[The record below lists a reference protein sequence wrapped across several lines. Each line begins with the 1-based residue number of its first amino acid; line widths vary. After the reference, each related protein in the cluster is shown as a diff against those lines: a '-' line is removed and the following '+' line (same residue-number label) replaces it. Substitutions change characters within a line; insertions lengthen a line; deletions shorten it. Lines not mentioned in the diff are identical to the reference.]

1 MSILRIFL
9 FSALLLVVTNIQA
22 QDIEVITQQK
32 SNGVFSVIAYSPD
45 GTLLAVGGKGDND
58 IKVWDI
64 VSGKIIGTLSGHQG
78 DVNAIHF
85 NEDGTKIISGG
96 ADKKVIIWDI
106 LQWEIA
112 DSITTVDIVN
122 DMTRIE
128 NGIFYTGHEDGS
140 IVTWNVNDLANP
152 TAMFLSEGSIIN
164 LKRYQQYIGFSQA
177 AGNLSIYDTKT
188 KAVLIKKKVHPLS
201 IVGFDFD
208 PGTKQIITIGSE
220 GKVNFLNL
228 ENLEESKQQKTGSLL
243 INAFDIDIKN
253 KLYAITN
260 ASRTIKLFNFE
271 GIELQ
276 SFRGNSE
283 DDNAPISAVKIS
295 PDGSILASSGSSYVQ
310 SIKGRKGISV
320 VKLWD
325 LKRGVFFQDLKGEVN
340 PIYTFDFHPTEN
352 KLVMLGDENMLSFW
366 DLNTASLFGD
376 YQLPEAKREI
386 PPRQKN
392 ITLKKGAKFLDKA
405 RMVANGDI
413 GALTRDS
420 DMKSVASA
428 VLKRTA
434 IEKDLL
440 LYSQTGNYLFTKL
453 RHDEIRQYDMQNRK
467 PEPLRTI
474 FSYQPNI
481 NQIVTDKDD
490 AYMAVLGSGDSAVSI
505 INLSTGDFVRKLSTP
520 SPSEGLKYLYEAQ
533 SATFSP
539 DGKYLAVCF
548 NTSKTYVWRV
558 GTWSL
563 VFTNVLPGN
572 LGYAQGPF
580 VNFSADGSSLIVNT
594 MAGLK
599 VYNTQAFDL
608 FADNAATIKGHAL
621 PISKPCDYIAA
632 IEDDFLYFENVNT
645 KKVVKSIRLKPYM
658 VTNVASKSNGKIG
671 VTLTNGQFFILD
683 PATGEE
689 DIMLVSNGENSI
701 IKTHENYY
709 KVNKQGYDLV
719 TFRIGNKAYPF
730 EQFDAIYN
738 RPDLVLKKLE
748 CDDANLISLYERA
761 YEKRIVKLGINPKAS
776 ADFTKVPN
784 TKVTNKSTLQ
794 AIVNS
799 STISLNISMDDQLG
813 LQSYNIWVNNVPLYG
828 KAGKTLGGKTKA
840 SATAKVDLVSGTNKI
855 QVACRNKN
863 GVESLLE
870 TLFIESVQEAQKPSI
885 YIVTIGT
892 SKYADAQYNLNYAAK
907 DAKDLDAFFKTNEK
921 GIYQSVNTKILTDD
935 EVNTANVLALK
946 AFLSQAK
953 INDIVIVFVAGH
965 GVLDQNFDYYF
976 ATHPMV
982 FNNPKL
988 KGMAYEDLES
998 LLDGIKAKKKILIM
1012 DTCHS
1017 GEVEKDEVF
1026 FAEEEDVEIN
1036 DVSFRSAGAAV
1047 AETNASASPSKAMN
1061 ELFNDLRRGTGATV
1075 ISSAGGAEF
1084 ALESDEWKNGLFSY
1098 CLLSGLKEG
1107 YADLNK
1113 DGEIYLTE
1121 LQTYTIEKVKALSH
1135 GKQVPNSRLQNLALD
1150 FRIW

>member
-1 MSILRIFL
+1 MGILRIFL
-9 FSALLLVVTNIQA
+9 ISFLSLIVSNIQA

-32 SNGVFSVIAYSPD
+32 SNGVISVMAYSPD
-45 GTLLAVGGKGDND
+45 GALLAVGGKGDHD

-64 VSGKIIGTLSGHQG
+64 VSGKIIGTLSGHQAS
-78 DVNAIHF
+78 VNAIQF
-85 NEDGTKIISGG
+85 NEEGTKIISGG
-96 ADKKVIIWDI
+96 ADKKVIIWDV

-112 DSITTVDIVN
+112 DSVTTIAVVN
-122 DMTRIE
+122 DLTRIE
-128 NGIFYTGHEDGS
+128 NGTFYSGHEDGS
-140 IVTWNVNDLANP
+140 MVTWNANDISKP
-152 TAMFLSEGSIIN
+152 SETYLSDGSILK
-164 LKRYQQYIGFSQA
+164 LKRFQQYVGFTQSG
-177 AGNLSIYDTKT
+177 GNLSIFDTKS
-188 KAVLIKKKVHPLS
+188 KALLIKKKVHPIS
-201 IVGFDFD
+201 ILGFDFD
-208 PGTKQIITIGSE
+208 PNSKQIITVGVE
-220 GKVNFLNL
+220 GKINFLNL
-228 ENLEESKQQKTGSLL
+228 ESLEESKQQKTGSLL
-243 INAFDIDIKN
+243 INAYDIDVKN
-253 KLYAITN
+253 KLFAITN

-271 GIELQ
+271 GKELQ
-276 SFRGNSE
+276 SFKGNSE

-295 PDGSILASSGSSYVQ
+295 PDGTILASSGSSYVQ
-310 SIKGRKGISV
+310 SIKGRKGVSV

-325 LKRGVFFQDLKGEVN
+325 LKRGVYFQDLKGEVN
-340 PIYTFDFHPTEN
+340 PVYTFDFHPSEN
-352 KLVMLGDENMLSFW
+352 KLVLLGDENMLSFW
-366 DLNTASLFGD
+366 DLNTASLFGNFK
-376 YQLPEAKREI
+376 LPDAKREI

-405 RMVANGDI
+405 RMVANGDL

-420 DMKSVASA
+420 DMRSMAST
-428 VLKRTA
+428 VLKRST

-440 LYSQTGNYLFTKL
+440 LYGQTGKYLFTKL
-453 RHDEIRQYDMQNRK
+453 RHDEIRQYDMQGRK
-467 PEPLRTI
+467 PEAMKTL
-474 FSYQPNI
+474 FAYQPNI
-481 NQIVTDKDD
+481 NEIVTDKDD

-505 INLSTGDFVRKLSTP
+505 INLTTGEFVKKLSTP
-520 SPSEGLKYLYEAQ
+520 APSQGLKYLYEAQ

-558 GTWSL
+558 GTWTQ
-563 VFTNVLPGN
+563 VFENFLPGN
-572 LGYAQGPF
+572 LGYTQGPF
-580 VNFSADGSSLIVNT
+580 VNFSKDGNSFIINT

-599 VYNTQAFDL
+599 VYNTKAFDL

-632 IEDDFLYFENVNT
+632 IENDFLYFENVNT

-701 IKTHENYY
+701 IKTYDNYY
-709 KVNKQGYDLV
+709 KVNKEGYKLV

-748 CDDANLISLYERA
+748 CDDAALINLYERA
-761 YEKRIVKLGINPKAS
+761 YEKRIAKLGINPKAS
-776 ADFTKVPN
+776 ADFSKVPN
-784 TKVTNKSTLQ
+784 TKVTNKSSLQ

-799 STISLNISMDDQLG
+799 NTVSLNISMDDQLG

-828 KAGKTLGGKTKA
+828 KTGKVLGGKTK
-840 SATAKVDLVSGTNKI
+840 STAIVKIELVSGTNKI

-870 TLFIESVQEAQKPSI
+870 TMFVESVQEAEKPSI
-885 YIVTIGT
+885 YMVTIGT

-907 DAKDLDAFFKTNEK
+907 DAQDLDALFKTNK
-921 GIYQSVNTKILTDD
+921 NGMYQSVNTKTLTD
-935 EVNTANVLALK
+935 EMVNTENVLALK
-946 AFLSQAK
+946 TFLSQAK

-998 LLDGIKAKKKILIM
+998 LLDEIKAKKKILIM

-1026 FAEEEDVEIN
+1026 FAEEEDAEIN
-1036 DVSFRSAGAAV
+1036 DVSFRSAGVAV

-1135 GKQVPNSRLQNLALD
+1135 GKQVPNSRLQNLELD